1 MHIMSKKTSLLLLAI
16 TALLYSKIFFLSL
29 EDPEGP
35 NLLIVVGM
43 AGVIFVLSLFVYT
56 FPLSNIKKFILA
68 IFVQTLLLGTFYL
81 LFK

>member
-1 MHIMSKKTSLLLLAI
+1 MSKKTSLLLLAI

-29 EDPEGP
+29 KDPEGP
-35 NLLIVVGM
+35 NLLIVVGT

-56 FPLSNIKKFILA
+56 LSVLNIKKFVLA
-68 IFVQTLLLGTFYL
+68 ISVQTLLLGTFYL